1 MRKKRVDW
9 HFYFIDGLQI
19 DTLLSIN
26 HALFLFHSDVPK
38 WLKHLRLHKYDAFF
52 SRMTYDQMMNL
63 TMEQLKELQITDGA
77 CAKILLNIKKLK
89 ERPQH
94 LKQAIDEFENEQI
107 DLATLVQHLNELMLT
122 PMRAKPRDQ
131 EIPPEEDLPKLI
143 IDVLET
149 GTCRSFF
156 ASDSSSSCTFVFVAY
171 QRLAPSVSPELGNKL
186 LGLFDCCYRH
196 EAFTVEQRHLIL
208 QWRGRL
214 SNSLQKLGKIEFKAI
229 SSVSSHPVPPRR
241 STKPPVRGVK
251 SSSAVYPSNNP
262 TTSNP
267 LTHYISDHQSKYS
280 LMDSST
286 IRRPGKPPVSNHPS
300 SLEAEENNKN
310 NSRYP
315 PTFTSMVSNSQR
327 GTGAYLA
334 DHQHQALVRKPS
346 MHPYVENN
354 ANKTKLCKTFS
365 EPNKIRFHNPSQINS
380 LPLSTMNSQSNHYR
394 MMISTPYSQQQFLTS
409 SPIAKPYATAHQSDY
424 YGRRSKLLKNVLH
437 YVSLSLSLN
446 RWFPS

>member
-1 MRKKRVDW
+1 MYWRQVR
-9 HFYFIDGLQI
+9 
-19 DTLLSIN
+19 
-26 HALFLFHSDVPK
+26 
-38 WLKHLRLHKYDAFF
+38 
-52 SRMTYDQMMNL
+52 
-63 TMEQLKELQITDGA
+63 
-77 CAKILLNIKKLK
+77 
-89 ERPQH
+89 
-94 LKQAIDEFENEQI
+94 
-107 DLATLVQHLNELMLT
+107 
-122 PMRAKPRDQ
+122 
-131 EIPPEEDLPKLI
+131 EDLSSPL
-143 IDVLET
+143 
-149 GTCRSFF
+149 GTL
-156 ASDSSSSCTFVFVAY
+156 VFVAY

-437 YVSLSLSLN
+437 YVSLSLSIDDSHHSPTGSMADQDNLDEQRQSNTEFDPFYHQITESAMSEDGNEFDSPSLLLN
-446 RWFPS
+446 IAFFSGGSLCRAFKRHQC